1 LTHTRC
7 DNKVSAG
14 GKCVQPIS
22 HTTHSDIADVSTSG
36 LDKATRQRL
45 ITDQQTQFGASTV
58 EITGAGVFD
67 AH

>member
-1 LTHTRC
+1 M
-7 DNKVSAG
+7 
-14 GKCVQPIS
+14 QPIA

-36 LDKATRQRL
+36 LDKAARQRL
-45 ITDQQTQFGASTV
+45 ITDQQTQFGTTAV